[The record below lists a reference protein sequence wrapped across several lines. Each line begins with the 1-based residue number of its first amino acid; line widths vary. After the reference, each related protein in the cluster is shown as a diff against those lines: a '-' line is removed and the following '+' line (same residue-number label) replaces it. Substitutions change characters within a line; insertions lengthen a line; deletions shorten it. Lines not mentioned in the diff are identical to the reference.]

1 MLGVH
6 KEGQERFSKIQAICN
21 KEKKKKRRKLRS
33 ALVLNYIRAVP
44 WLGCVPL
51 LKRPQTLGSA
61 NPLLLPLSAGKG
73 QILNRAGLLKS
84 ILKQRN

>member
-1 MLGVH
+1 MCIKKDRRDFLKFRPFVTR
-6 KEGQERFSKIQAICN
+6 K
-21 KEKKKKRRKLRS
+21 KKKKRRKLRS